1 MVIVVVA
8 LAEDD
13 GSIVIKVFGVSLA
26 VDEVFGVI
34 LAEGGFV
41 FVNDRVGDWL
51 VMTEGGRD
59 Q

>member
-41 FVNDRVGDWL
+41 FVTKDSSQL
-51 VMTEGGRD
+51 VM
-59 Q
+59 